1 MAELPSFRIVCPPD
15 RSRGKRPRIVTEAVQ
30 TVNSARGSW
39 AFGLLLLALV
49 TSAGRVAEA
58 YVPSRGDVDVLVV
71 LASFPDRP
79 LARPRGD
86 VEALLARFVAYW
98 TDVSYGQLR
107 LHPRVA
113 DASVTLPQAR
123 ARYVQQPGQLA
134 TDALRAFEA
143 VARDADRA
151 ALERST
157 AAIVVFAGTGR
168 ESHLSGGPADDPW
181 SNYVG
186 LAAPVAGFDEAC
198 VIAEDELPP
207 FGRLGVL
214 AHEFGHLLGL
224 PELYAPGGRPQEGIG
239 VWGLMGQ
246 GTWVG
251 RGDAPPAPE
260 AWSKRRLG
268 WVATWDV
275 TTSTRGI
282 VLPAVETFPLVVR
295 IPLVP
300 GRPREYLLVENR
312 QQFGVDEK
320 LPGSGLLVW
329 HVDEGVA
336 GFRTAQ
342 NDVRRKLLH
351 LVEADGRSDLDRG
364 HRAGGNRGDAGDPWR
379 GPAAWRRTLAAVC
392 AALAV
397 LLVAIAIRRT
407 RRPAWAAAVALRLA
421 LAGLAVTAA
430 AALRRGPVCGP
441 ETPGMAPWTGGG
453 GRVTLRNFSASGP
466 VMRFDV
472 EIAAEPPAG

>member
-1 MAELPSFRIVCPPD
+1 MA
-15 RSRGKRPRIVTEAVQ
+15 
-30 TVNSARGSW
+30 
-39 AFGLLLLALV
+39 LLLLALLLP
-49 TSAGRVAEA
+49 AGRGAEA
-58 YVPSRGDVDVLVV
+58 QVPSRGDLEVLVV

-79 LARPRGD
+79 LARPRAD

-107 LHPRVA
+107 LHPHLG
-113 DASVTLPQAR
+113 DAVVTLPQPR
-123 ARYVQQPGQLA
+123 ARYVQRPAQLA
-134 TDALRAFEA
+134 ADALRAFDT
-143 VARDADRA
+143 VARDADRD
-151 ALERST
+151 ALGRSK

-168 ESHLSGGPADDPW
+168 ESHMSGGPADDPW
-181 SNYVG
+181 SNYTG
-186 LAAPVAGFDEAC
+186 LAQPVAGFSEAC
-198 VIAEDELPP
+198 LIAEDELPP

-282 VLPAVETFPLVVR
+282 VLPAIETVPLVVR
-295 IPLVP
+295 IPLAP
-300 GRPREYLLVENR
+300 DRPSEYLLVENR
-312 QQFGVDEK
+312 QRFGVDAK
-320 LPGSGLLVW
+320 LPGAGLLVW
-329 HVDEGVA
+329 HVDEGVQ
-336 GFRTAQ
+336 GFRSAQ

-351 LVEADGRSDLDRG
+351 LVEADGRGDLDRG
-364 HRAGGNRGDAGDPWR
+364 HAAGGNRGDAGDPWS
-379 GPAAWRRTLAAVC
+379 GPPAWRRTLGAVLAALGVVCVAAAV
-392 AALAV
+392 
-397 LLVAIAIRRT
+397 RRA
-407 RRPAWAAAVALRLA
+407 RRPAWAAAVAIRIV
-421 LAGLAVTAA
+421 LAGVAVAA
-430 AALRRGPVCGP
+430 AVGLRRGPTCGP
-441 ETPGMAPWTGGG
+441 ETPGMAPWSGGP
-453 GRVTLRNFSASGP
+453 GRVTLRNFSPSGP

-472 EIAAEPPAG
+472 EIDGAPPA